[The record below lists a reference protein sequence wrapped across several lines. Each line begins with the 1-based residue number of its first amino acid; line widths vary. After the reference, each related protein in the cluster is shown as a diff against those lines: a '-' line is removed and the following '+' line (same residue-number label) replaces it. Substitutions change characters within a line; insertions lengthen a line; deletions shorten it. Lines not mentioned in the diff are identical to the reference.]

1 MDRNYDGLEEEAEKL
16 EKQSREEFNK
26 KNYLIA
32 ISLLNE
38 AKQIYIQLGYE
49 GKVGLIQ
56 KRISQMKNLLAY
68 EKQDT
73 YIKTKSEADF
83 KQHIDKMETE
93 KIKYENKQ
101 IEASHK
107 IPFKVRE
114 KLEKIKLLKEKAEVE
129 LNLGKIERVKAR
141 YEYIIE
147 LYKTIPENIIN
158 LSFDILEIERKISS
172 LRDKK

>member
-1 MDRNYDGLEEEAEKL
+1 MDRHYDGLEEEAEKL
-16 EKQSREEFNK
+16 ERQSKEEFNK
-26 KNYLIA
+26 KNYPIA
-32 ISLLNE
+32 VSLLNE

-56 KRISQMKNLLAY
+56 KRISQMQNLLAY

-73 YIKTKSEADF
+73 YIKTKNETDF
-83 KQHIDKMETE
+83 KQRVDKMVAEN
-93 KIKYENKQ
+93 IKYENKQ
-101 IEASHK
+101 IEASHE
-107 IPFKVRE
+107 IPFKLKE

-129 LNLGKIERVKAR
+129 LKLGKIERVKAR

-158 LSFDILEIERKISS
+158 VSIEILEIKKKISS